1 MGISDDEIA
10 RVLKLKDTA
19 EEHYATMARF
29 IEPESERAIRSMQER
44 MQALVDPP
52 RMRALIEQ
60 QERIQNLV
68 DPTMLKLMGEHNTI
82 QTALTA
88 PFSHSL
94 IGTNV
99 QSVMGSIAHSLTAAN
114 AAISRSLFSTDFLE
128 GIRQITAEHEAQTAR
143 INAVVTLVARQLK
156 ASALTVDVARFA
168 DLFKPVELTGFYE
181 SFKHIEEISRAAQI
195 AMGDLRFAALGDL
208 IGVVDPTALQL
219 DTYRLNKSYAT
230 YAASIAAA
238 PESVIEAPFMAKVPT
253 LSVYSHARVVRSI
266 TTHRA
271 EEPIVEV
278 WTEVQEETTVT
289 IETVLP
295 RVSPALLK
303 SWKGGWATAR
313 RRDEDWVRQAA
324 ASFRYVLIT
333 TLDTVAPKDRV
344 LAAGV
349 DKKYLSQKGELTRLG
364 QVHWLCESIKNK
376 TYRKM
381 VFADLESALKIIDT
395 MSEAVHREDYPEI
408 EEAFGRMSIRAAV
421 ALQHL
426 LEVFR
431 TRD

>member
-1 MGISDDEIA
+1 MAISDDEIA
-10 RVLKLKDTA
+10 RVLKLKDAA
-19 EEHYATMARF
+19 EEHDATMARF

-52 RMRALIEQ
+52 GMRALIEQ

-68 DPTMLKLMGEHNTI
+68 APAMLKLIGERNAI

-88 PFSHSL
+88 FSHPL
-94 IGTNV
+94 IDANV
-99 QSVMGSIAHSLTAAN
+99 RSVIDTVADSLTAAN
-114 AAISRSLFSTDFLE
+114 ATISRSVFSTDFLE
-128 GIRQITAEHEAQTAR
+128 GLRHITAEHEAQTAR
-143 INAVVTLVARQLK
+143 INAAMTLVAEQFK
-156 ASALTVDVARFA
+156 PHTLTVDMARFA
-168 DLFKPVELTGFYE
+168 DLFKPIELTGFYE

-195 AMGDLRFAALGDL
+195 AMRDVRFGTLGDL

-238 PESVIEAPFMAKVPT
+238 PEGVIEAPFMAKVPA

-271 EEPIVEV
+271 QEPIVEV

-364 QVHWLCESIKNK
+364 QVHWLCEFIKNK

-408 EEAFGRMSIRAAV
+408 EEAFGRMSIRVAV

-431 TRD
+431 TRH